1 MWETRMIDTRT
12 TMKGKYNE
20 EKYSCPHC
28 SKGKE
33 QGVLENPENFL
44 SECAACANLR
54 AGLSTEAELED
65 WASFLRKALKR
76 RKELAARLKTTLG

>member
-1 MWETRMIDTRT
+1 MWEARMIDTKT

-33 QGVLENPENFL
+33 QGVPEGPEHFL
-44 SECAACANLR
+44 SECAAYADLR
-54 AGLSTEAELED
+54 AGLNTEAVLED
-65 WASFLRKALKR
+65 RASFLRKALKR
-76 RKELAARLKTTLG
+76 RKELAAKLKTTLG